1 MSTQSRTIREETGS
15 GTVLILDPHP
25 GVEIVAAH
33 LFMRM
38 GSMYESENSS
48 GLSNLMQNLVLKGT
62 ESMDCEKL
70 DEKLD
75 SIGSK
80 LVSATGKETG
90 SLSLLTT
97 RENLGEAMNLMMEVL
112 CRPAMS
118 REEYEKER
126 ELVLDEIRQ
135 RKDELLAH
143 AMDLFQNAFY
153 GDHPLHKTV
162 QGSEEVV
169 GSLTLEDVEAFRKK
183 VYVPENMIFSCAGDF
198 EPGDVR
204 ATLEKALEDIGQ
216 GRVSGEN
223 GLLGK
228 AVGSTVGEIGGS
240 DKEDEPKEVLE
251 ERESSAAWIVL
262 GYPAPSIGEEGY
274 HEMQVVNA
282 VLGGSMDSRLFSQLR
297 EKRGLAY
304 QVSSIYRA
312 FSGPSFLAGYIGTDP
327 ARYDEAVSEMTAEIE
342 KIILDVP
349 RGEELERTKEYL
361 KGAFLIS
368 GETMSSRAARRGNF
382 EILGLGHDYGETYL
396 KKIEAVSS
404 GGLKNVAETYLK
416 KYALGAV
423 VPKKTKDQ
431 RTPRP

>member
-1 MSTQSRTIREETGS
+1 MSDQNRTIREITGDGS
-15 GTVLILDPHP
+15 VLILDPHP

-38 GSMYESENSS
+38 GSIYESKKNS
-48 GLSNLMQNLVLKGT
+48 GLSNLMQNLIMKGT
-62 ESMDCEKL
+62 ESMDSEKL
-70 DEKLD
+70 DERLD

-80 LVSATGKETG
+80 LVSATGKEIG

-97 RENLGEAMNLMMEVL
+97 RENMGEAMDLMVEVL

-118 REEYEKER
+118 SEEFEKER

-135 RKDELLAH
+135 RRDELLAH
-143 AMDLFQNAFY
+143 AMDLFQSAFY
-153 GDHPLHKTV
+153 GEHPLHKTV
-162 QGSEEVV
+162 QGSEESVRA
-169 GSLTLEDVEAFRKK
+169 LTLEEVESFRKR
-183 VYVPENMIFSCAGDF
+183 VYIPPNMTFSCAGDF
-198 EPGDVR
+198 EPEEVR
-204 ATLEKALEDIGQ
+204 SRLQRALEDIGRC
-216 GRVSGEN
+216 GVSGEN
-223 GLLGK
+223 GLLER
-228 AVGSTVGEIGGS
+228 ASESIAGETGGS
-240 DKEDEPKEVLE
+240 DTEDGPREVLE

-262 GYPAPSIGEEGY
+262 GYPAPSVGEEGY

-327 ARYDEAVSEMTAEIE
+327 ARYDEAVSELTAEIE
-342 KIILDVP
+342 KICLDVP

-396 KKIEAVSS
+396 KKIETVSTE
-404 GGLKNVAETYLK
+404 GLKEVAQSYLK
-416 KYALGAV
+416 NYALGAV

-431 RTPRP
+431 RAV